1 MEGRTARTSVEDM
14 VDRTTKLLVLA
25 IAVGLW
31 LNVATNWLSP
41 TPVLR
46 DMSYDLG
53 RDVPRDYAQAAAWF
67 RNAADQGNAAAQ
79 ATLADAQKLAR
90 EWLAPFE
97 RRAK

>member
-1 MEGRTARTSVEDM
+1 M

-25 IAVGLW
+25 IAVGLS

-41 TPVLR
+41 TPVSVQQRLR

-53 RDVPRDYAQAAAWF
+53 RDVPQDYAQAAAWF

-79 ATLADAQKLAR
+79 ASLADAQKLAR
-90 EWLAPFE
+90 EWLAAFE
-97 RRAK
+97 RWAN